1 MLFATVGERLRVGIH
16 TANTGYRNRTLQG
29 VAIPSERA
37 VTEFFW
43 YLRQRSDNK

>member
-16 TANTGYRNRTLQG
+16 TTNTGYRNRTLQG

-37 VTEFFW
+37 VTEFF
-43 YLRQRSDNK
+43 LVSQTAIRQ